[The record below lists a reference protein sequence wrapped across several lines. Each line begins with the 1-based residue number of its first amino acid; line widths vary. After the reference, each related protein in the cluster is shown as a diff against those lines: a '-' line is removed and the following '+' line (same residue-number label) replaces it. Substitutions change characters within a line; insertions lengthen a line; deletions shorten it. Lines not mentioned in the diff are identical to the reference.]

1 MATLRFKI
9 ACEASELE
17 QIHRLNHATLAEEIP
32 QHPRSVD
39 GTLVDRF
46 HDQNTYVVALDGD
59 RVVGMLA
66 VRTDRPFSLDAK
78 VPDLD
83 SYLPAGRSVC
93 EVRLLAVRS
102 EYRRGTVFR
111 GLMRLVIRH
120 CLSLGFDT
128 AVISGT
134 VRQLKLYDHMGF
146 KPF

>member
-83 SYLPAGRSVC
+83 SYLPAGRT
-93 EVRLLAVRS
+93 RS
-102 EYRRGTVFR
+102 GGRWRKGATSSATSARTSTIGTGSR
-111 GLMRLVIRH
+111 
-120 CLSLGFDT
+120 S
-128 AVISGT
+128 A
-134 VRQLKLYDHMGF
+134 
-146 KPF
+146 